1 MNVQRILD
9 PPDGYPITGWTVK
22 NIQPRQA
29 RHPHPGIHRH
39 YLGVC
44 Y

>member
-9 PPDGYPITGWTVK
+9 PPGGYLVTGSSVK
-22 NIQPRQA
+22 NILPCQA
-29 RHPHPGIHRH
+29 RNPHPGIHRY